1 MRNPFIMEV
10 VSDTM
15 LLYHLIRLF
24 IYTLVVFLIIK
35 PVKLIYIKSFSTA
48 LLFSLT
54 IGFVN
59 ALIYPIFMLLEF
71 PVTLLSLGFFLFI
84 VNGLM
89 LILSSLFIRNIHFNG
104 FFRWILASILI
115 TLIVECIELS
125 SLFSSAFGYELIFSY
140 LS

>member
-1 MRNPFIMEV
+1 MEV

-35 PVKLIYIKSFSTA
+35 PVKLIYIKSFSTTF
-48 LLFSLT
+48 LFSLT

-115 TLIVECIELS
+115 TLIVKCIELS
-125 SLFSSAFGYELIFSY
+125 SLFSSTFGYELIFS
-140 LS
+140 